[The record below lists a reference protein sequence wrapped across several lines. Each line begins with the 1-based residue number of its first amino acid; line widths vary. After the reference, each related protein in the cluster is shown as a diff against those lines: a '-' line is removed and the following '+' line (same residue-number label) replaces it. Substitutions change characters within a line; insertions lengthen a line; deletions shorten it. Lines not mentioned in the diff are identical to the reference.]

1 MALRG
6 AREYLIADP
15 GSFIQQTRSLW
26 KEGLQMSRWRRRTI
40 AIVAAVAI
48 VVVAGGGVAIWTMT
62 RPANAVATAAT
73 VTALA
78 ATTTEQTTV
87 AATGTVAPQNQAYLN
102 FPAAG
107 TVAAVN
113 VQVGQTVVAGQVLA
127 TEDTTNL
134 ASAVTTAQAGVDS
147 AQSSLTTVEGSSS
160 STTAQ
165 IEAAKAQVAA
175 AQAKLTSAQNALAGA
190 TITAPFAGV
199 VAQVNLTVNSSV
211 YGLTSTTTGPG
222 TTTVVSSATSTAT
235 QVVIVDTS
243 TWLVNATVGMAD
255 LANLK
260 QGLPC
265 TVTATG
271 ATSSLPGTLTSI
283 GIVGTTSAGTTSYP
297 IIVTLTGSPTGLYMG
312 GSADV
317 TIVAKSVTVL
327 TVPTAAVQRQNGQ
340 TYVTV
345 VKGGADTRTNVTVGQ
360 VYGIRTEIT
369 SGLVAGDEVVVP
381 TQAAGNGSRFP
392 GGGRSGFPSGAR
404 PSGARG
410 AGGAGGGFPTAL
422 PTSQGT

>member
-1 MALRG
+1 
-6 AREYLIADP
+6 
-15 GSFIQQTRSLW
+15 
-26 KEGLQMSRWRRRTI
+26 MSRWRRPTL
-40 AIVAAVAI
+40 AIVAVVAI
-48 VVVAGGGVAIWTMT
+48 AVVVGAGVLVWTLT
-62 RPANAVATAAT
+62 RPATKVAATAAT

-87 AATGTVAPQNQAYLN
+87 SATGTLAPQNQAYLN

-107 TVAAVN
+107 TVAAVD
-113 VQVGQTVVAGQVLA
+113 VQVGQTVTAGQVLA

-147 AQSSLTTVEGSSS
+147 AQSSLTTVEATSS

-175 AQAKLTSAQNALAGA
+175 AQAKLTTAQSSLAGA
-190 TITAPFAGV
+190 TMTAPFAGV
-199 VAQVNLTVNSSV
+199 VAQVNLTVNSTV
-211 YGLTSTTTGPG
+211 NGLVSTTTGPG
-222 TTTVVSSATSTAT
+222 TTTVVSSATSAAT
-235 QVVIVDTS
+235 QIVIVDTS

-255 LANLK
+255 LATLK

-271 ATSSLPGTLTSI
+271 ATSSAPGTLTSI
-283 GIVGTTSAGTTSYP
+283 GIVGTTSAGTTTYP
-297 IIVTLTGSPTGLYMG
+297 IIVTLTGKPTGLYMG

-317 TIVAKSVTVL
+317 TIVAKSVSVL

-340 TYVTV
+340 TYVTL
-345 VKGGADTRTNVTVGQ
+345 VKNGVDTRTNVTVGQ
-360 VYGIRTEIT
+360 VYGARTGIT
-369 SGLVAGDEVVVP
+369 AGLVAGDEVVVP
-381 TQAAGNGSRFP
+381 LQATGTSSR
-392 GGGRSGFPSGAR
+392 GGFANRSGFPSGAR

-410 AGGAGGGFPTAL
+410 AGGAGAAGGAVSGVPTAL
-422 PTSQGT
+422 PTSQGS